1 MAGLFRLGDFHHF
14 PIHST
19 SASLLCKMYPMKLRL
34 TVLASAMFLFACG
47 GNSQS
52 APTASSSAEGEK
64 KQSVQT
70 VKDVPLDEFV
80 QLMAAKPNAIVLDV
94 RTPEEVAEGR
104 VACGEHIDF
113 YDANFKARVKTL
125 DHSAPVFVYCAVG
138 GRSGQA
144 MDFMKREGFTE
155 VYNLQGGINAWRAA
169 GKPTVNCD

>member
-1 MAGLFRLGDFHHF
+1 
-14 PIHST
+14 
-19 SASLLCKMYPMKLRL
+19 MKLRL

-47 GNSQS
+47 GNSQN
-52 APTASSSAEGEK
+52 APQGSSSAEGEK
-64 KQSVQT
+64 NKSAQT
-70 VKDVPLDEFV
+70 VKEIAVDEFV
-80 QLMAAKPNAIVLDV
+80 QLMEAKPNALVLDV
-94 RTPEEVAEGR
+94 RTPDEVAAGR

-125 DHSAPVFVYCAVG
+125 DHGAPVFVYCAVG

>member
-1 MAGLFRLGDFHHF
+1 
-14 PIHST
+14 
-19 SASLLCKMYPMKLRL
+19 MKLRL
-34 TVLASAMFLFACG
+34 TVLASALFLFACG
-47 GNSQS
+47 GNSQN
-52 APTASSSAEGEK
+52 APQTSSSAGGEK
-64 KQSVQT
+64 NKSAQT
-70 VKDVPLDEFV
+70 VKEVAVDEFV
-80 QLMAAKPNAIVLDV
+80 QLMGAKPNALVLDV
-94 RTPEEVAEGR
+94 RTSDEIAAGR

-155 VYNLQGGINAWRAA
+155 VYNLQGGINAWRSS